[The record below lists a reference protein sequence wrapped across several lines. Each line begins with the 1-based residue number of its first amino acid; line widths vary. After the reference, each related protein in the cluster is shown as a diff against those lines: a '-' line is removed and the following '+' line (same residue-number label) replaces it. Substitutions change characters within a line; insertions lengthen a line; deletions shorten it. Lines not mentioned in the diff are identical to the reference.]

1 MDFKKICD
9 RITQLRPQKGSSKH
23 KTNYSSGHSHIYA
36 SEPPAAI
43 EKLKIFRDNDLVR
56 IISNIRRL
64 TMNVSNIQADNIA
77 I

>member
-9 RITQLRPQKGSSKH
+9 RITQLRPQKGSSEH
-23 KTNYSSGHSHIYA
+23 KTNYDSGHSHIYA

-43 EKLKIFRDNDLVR
+43 EELKTFRDNDLVR

>member
-1 MDFKKICD
+1 MDFKIICD
-9 RITQLRPQKGSSKH
+9 RITQLRPQKGSSVH
-23 KTNYSSGHSHIYA
+23 KPNYCSEHSHIYA

-43 EKLKIFRDNDLVR
+43 EELKRFQENELVR